1 MYLYILTKLM
11 LQNLLVQS
19 KHYRLL
25 TDQIDN
31 AITVNIL
38 KIYFPKGALF
48 MAVSTDL
55 WTMYAVTEPFFA

>member
-1 MYLYILTKLM
+1 M
-11 LQNLLVQS
+11 LQNLLVHRTDYTQS

-48 MAVSTDL
+48 MAVLTDL

>member
-1 MYLYILTKLM
+1 M

-48 MAVSTDL
+48 MAVPTDL